1 MVDAVKPSIQ
11 KSAKDVDW
19 DKMISKGEMIEPS
32 RHIIDINSTLNS
44 MFKVLRQNLSMPQNQ
59 IENEIMFQAILQIIQ
74 LMENLY
80 VEQIALK

>member
-1 MVDAVKPSIQ
+1 
-11 KSAKDVDW
+11 
-19 DKMISKGEMIEPS
+19 
-32 RHIIDINSTLNS
+32 